1 MRGEE
6 RRGEE
11 RSGEEKREEEKR
23 RREEKRG
30 GVPNRTKDR
39 PRHPVVSLTHR
50 PEVRT
55 NELIVRA
62 PPVDGITALTG
73 PQSPD
78 LATEFRFN
86 KLLLTYDS
94 VEEEEEEEEDED
106 EEEEEE
112 EEKEEEEEIL
122 RPP

>member
-1 MRGEE
+1 MKT
-6 RRGEE
+6 
-11 RSGEEKREEEKR
+11 EK
-23 RREEKRG
+23 KRG

-73 PQSPD
+73 PQSSD

-86 KLLLTYDS
+86 KSPDISIQTFSLFEDYLTSASCENLTLQVQELGDKS
-94 VEEEEEEEEDED
+94 S
-106 EEEEEE
+106 
-112 EEKEEEEEIL
+112 
-122 RPP
+122 R